1 MPKYKFQWSKLT
13 SRLLVALC
21 HDLGLAMDGESA
33 AAALQTVYGARPKDA
48 FIRDAWPTLLRAWLY
63 NTKESRE
70 RIVDALREV
79 RREDGRLTNRKA
91 QMDYLRGLRNAK
103 NLRSIVLREFIAFG
117 GTERISQEPPHKGA
131 KAPVPAKQPTEPPR
145 PVEKPAPL
153 PPGDD
158 VTITADEPKTKS
170 QPFTAAPGSVVLVR
184 DAEWLVTSVEQ
195 ATDGF
200 FVHVIGLS
208 ELVRDTTAT
217 FSTAIDTVIEVDPAK
232 VRVVRDSSPGFRRSR
247 LWLEATLRK
256 TPVAITDPEL
266 VIAGRGLA
274 NHLDY
279 QFKAVRQALDPDKL
293 RPRILLADAVGLGKT
308 IEIGMILS
316 ELVRRGRGERIL
328 IVTPKHVLEQMQ
340 MELWTRFALPFVR
353 LDSTG
358 IQRIRQILPA
368 NRNPF
373 TYYRRVIISIDTLKS
388 DRYIAHLQKQ
398 WWDAVV
404 VDFSSRIHAVRHVR
418 QHGEMRLCHTPRRYC
433 SRHPMRVTE
442 YRPVEGGG
450 CTRERWSTSS
460 RPRTTRTIHRASRYS
475 TPAPPRSTPAVTAG

>member
-1 MPKYKFQWSKLT
+1 MLPKYKFQWSKVP
-13 SRLLVALC
+13 SKVLVALC
-21 HDLGLAMDGESA
+21 QDLGLAPDEESP
-33 AAALQTVYGARPKDA
+33 AAALRTAYGARPKDD
-48 FIRDAWPTLLRAWLY
+48 FIGDAWPTLLRAWLHE
-63 NTKESRE
+63 TKESRE
-70 RIVDALREV
+70 WIVDALREV
-79 RREDGRLTNRKA
+79 RREDGRLTSRKV
-91 QMDYLRGLRNAK
+91 QMAYLRGLRNAK
-103 NLRSIVLREFIAFG
+103 NLRSIVLQEFIAFG
-117 GTERISQEPPHKGA
+117 EIERTPEEPPHNRV
-131 KAPVPAKQPTEPPR
+131 KASVAARQQTKPPR
-145 PVEKPAPL
+145 AVETPAPL

-158 VTITADEPKTKS
+158 VTITADELKTTNR
-170 QPFTAAPGSVVLVR
+170 PFTAAPGSVVLVR

-217 FSTAIDTVIEVDPAK
+217 FSNTIDTVVEVDPAD
-232 VRVVRDSSPGFRRSR
+232 VRVVPDRSPGFRRSR

-256 TPVAITDPEL
+256 TPFAVTDPEL

-279 QFKAVRQALDPDKL
+279 QLKAVRQALDPDKL
-293 RPRILLADAVGLGKT
+293 HPRILLADAVGLGKT

-316 ELVRRGRGERIL
+316 ELVRRGRGDRIL
-328 IVTPKHVLEQMQ
+328 IVSPKHVLEQMQ

-358 IQRIRQILPA
+358 IQRIRQILPS

-373 TYYRRVIISIDTLKS
+373 TYYQRVIISIDTLKS

-404 VDFSSRIHAVRHVR
+404 VDESHNV
-418 QHGEMRLCHTPRRYC
+418 TTPPRRTTGWC
-433 SRHPMRVTE
+433 
-442 YRPVEGGG
+442 G
-450 CTRERWSTSS
+450 CWPSAPTR
-460 RPRTTRTIHRASRYS
+460 
-475 TPAPPRSTPAVTAG
+475 